1 MSQRQL
7 LTRGLDRQGRSRR
20 GPGVP
25 GLGPWGAKDRHD
37 GVSRHLERGA
47 ALREDR
53 GHCGREQGVEKDK
66 HLACGP

>member
-20 GPGVP
+20 GPGVE
-25 GLGPWGAKDRHD
+25 GLGTRRTKDGHH

-53 GHCGREQGVEKDK
+53 GHCGRKQGVEKDK